1 MRDYL
6 RYKKKYQ
13 SLTVTLSELRTL
25 YENANH
31 SKKLQMDSMLRET
44 EKEFET
50 VEVKLTQLAKAIRN
64 IENSEL

>member
-1 MRDYL
+1 MMRVCQNHICRLNEILIDL
-6 RYKKKYQ
+6 
-13 SLTVTLSELRTL
+13 
-25 YENANH
+25 ANH

-50 VEVKLTQLAKAIRN
+50 VEVKLTQLEKAIRN